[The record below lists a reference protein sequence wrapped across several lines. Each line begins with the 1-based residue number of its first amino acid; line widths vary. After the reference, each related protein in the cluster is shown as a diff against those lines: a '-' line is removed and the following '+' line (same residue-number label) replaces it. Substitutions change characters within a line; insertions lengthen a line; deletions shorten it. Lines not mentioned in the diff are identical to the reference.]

1 TTYVH
6 RLGQPD
12 PYAHGAVI
20 SALDWKFRRAVEG
33 YGAMGVAR
41 RVRTESKSERDPSL
55 LPALGIFIVL
65 AAVLERCL
73 SLFGGPKT
81 YILCG
86 DLVELS
92 KRLDQEASRNRWLL
106 LAGLVLSVAA
116 LVISRVRR
124 GRVLP
129 VLMLSSVLILVVL
142 ADDHA
147 ARADAVALQISTS

>member
-1 TTYVH
+1 L
-6 RLGQPD
+6 RGRS
-12 PYAHGAVI
+12 GR
-20 SALDWKFRRAVEG
+20 SRAG
-33 YGAMGVAR
+33 
-41 RVRTESKSERDPSL
+41 ERDPSL
-55 LPALGIFIVL
+55 LPALGMSIVL

-86 DLVELS
+86 DLELS
-92 KRLDQEASRNRWLL
+92 KRLDQEASMNRWIL

-129 VLMLSSVLILVVL
+129 VLMLTSVLILVVL
-142 ADDHA
+142 ADDYA
-147 ARADAVALQISTS
+147 ARADAVALRISTSQSCDEPTNIHNTSRGWFDWSPLG

>member
-1 TTYVH
+1 
-6 RLGQPD
+6 
-12 PYAHGAVI
+12 
-20 SALDWKFRRAVEG
+20 
-33 YGAMGVAR
+33 MGVAR
-41 RVRTESKSERDPSL
+41 QVRTESGSEREPSL
-55 LPALGIFIVL
+55 LPVLGMFVVL

-81 YILCG
+81 YILCD

-92 KRLDQEASRNRWLL
+92 ERLDQEASRNRWIL

-142 ADDHA
+142 ADDCA
-147 ARADAVALQISTS
+147 ARADAVALRISTSQTCDEPTNVYNTSRGWFTWNPLG